1 MMSRRQKVAVAMLS
15 AFALAVASDVARAQ
29 STSGAESAAA
39 PPYTLDVDSDAPD
52 AISFEALAE
61 RIASDLGAPVTR
73 PGAIAP
79 SRAAIAI
86 QYRHGELAVR
96 AVHPGGRVLERTVKA
111 EGDDT
116 VVQREAVLLAGNL
129 ARDEAREIL
138 AGLESRRPSPPPTEP
153 APSPSAPAASR
164 PPSLPAD
171 EGEAVVTAAF
181 VYPMATNS
189 YRPNITSWVD
199 LSLLYG
205 RVGRVRAL
213 QLGGVVTY
221 ASRDVTGVQLA
232 GTGAVTRGSLS
243 GVQFGGAASFAGG
256 RVEGTQLAGAAS
268 IAAEGVS
275 GLQLA
280 GAVNVALGSVKG
292 AAISGAVNVATH
304 DVTGAQISPVNVG
317 DSVEGVQVGL
327 VNVASRVRGVQLGI
341 INVADEVDGA
351 AIGLVS
357 ITRDGVHPIV
367 WGSNLH
373 YMNAGVKFATK
384 YFYTITALQMGTL
397 ETGVEPQQIGTT
409 VAFGGHI
416 PIGARFDV
424 ELETAI
430 VHAPTDSSP
439 FERSRRDPNMWSASH
454 VLPGYSFARHFRIFA
469 GGGVRAPI
477 TVEVGRAVLRPEV
490 MAGVQF

>member
-39 PPYTLDVDSDAPD
+39 PPYTLEVDSDAPD
-52 AISFEALAE
+52 AISFESLAG
-61 RIASDLGAPVTR
+61 RIGSDLGAPVTR
-73 PGAIAP
+73 SGAVAA
-79 SRAAIAI
+79 SRAAISI
-86 QYRHGELAVR
+86 RYRGGELTVR
-96 AVHPGGRVLERTVKA
+96 AVHPGGGVLERTVKPQ
-111 EGDDT
+111 GDD
-116 VVQREAVLLAGNL
+116 VAVQREAVLLAGNL

-138 AGLESRRPSPPPTEP
+138 AGLEPRLPTRPTTEP
-153 APSPSAPAASR
+153 APSPSAPAAAPT
-164 PPSLPAD
+164 PPTAD
-171 EGEAVVTAAF
+171 EGEAIVTAAF
-181 VYPMATNS
+181 FYPWATNVF
-189 YRPNITSWVD
+189 RPNITSWVD

-292 AAISGAVNVATH
+292 AALSGAVNVATH

-416 PIGARFDV
+416 PIGTRFDV